1 MEIYLKKIRPLAN
14 IMFKNLIM
22 LCLIIL
28 FMSTYVSIF
37 GQENSLTGVGIV
49 TAFIF
54 FLGADLGVK
63 RKSGAFLLFTLLLST
78 VCIPYLAGINPY
90 LGFILNFFG
99 IFLIMLFTSQ
109 RMEYK
114 IYIVFM
120 LMYVF
125 NEGNP
130 VYGKAFMLRLFSML
144 TFGILM
150 MLIYWFKHRED
161 SKYQQLKD
169 IPKTINV
176 DQLSFCIKLAFS
188 LSIAMLVSHIFEI
201 YKHMWFTV
209 TMFSLCQMHEKE
221 TFTRMKHRTIYTLL
235 GGLIY
240 VFVFGFFVPEHLLV
254 YFTLIINYVYSFI
267 KRYDI
272 KILFITVNTLL
283 ANQIFFNNNLESA
296 LSRIILVILG
306 VLFTYG
312 ITKINFNDIGKKIKP
327 TLNLRPNHS

>member
-1 MEIYLKKIRPLAN
+1 MGIYLQKFQPVAKIML
-14 IMFKNLIM
+14 KNLIT
-22 LCLIIL
+22 LGLIIM

-54 FLGADLGVK
+54 FLGTDLGVK
-63 RKSGAFLLFTLLLST
+63 RKSGTFLLFALLLST
-78 VCIPYLAGINPY
+78 VCVPYFAAINPY
-90 LGFILNFFG
+90 FGFVLNFLG

-109 RMEYK
+109 RMDYK
-114 IYIVFM
+114 IYIVFI

-130 VYGKAFMLRLFSML
+130 VHGEAFVLRLISMVI
-144 TFGILM
+144 FGLLM
-150 MLIYWFKHRED
+150 MLIYWFKNSNDTE
-161 SKYQQLKD
+161 YQQLKE
-169 IPKTINV
+169 IPKTVNV
-176 DQLSFCIKLAFS
+176 DHLSFCIKLAFS
-188 LSIAMLVSHIFEI
+188 LSIAMLVSQVFQI

-221 TFTRMKHRTIYTLL
+221 TFSRMKHRTIYTVL
-235 GGLIY
+235 GGIIY
-240 VFVFGFFVPEHLLV
+240 VLVFGFFVPEHMLV
-254 YFTLIINYVYSFI
+254 YFTLVINYVYSFI

-283 ANQIFFNNNLESA
+283 ANQIFFNSNYESA
-296 LSRIILVILG
+296 LARILLVILG

-312 ITKINFNDIGKKIKP
+312 ITKINFDDIGKKLKP
-327 TLNLRPNHS
+327 SLNFIPNHS